1 MKPRRSCNA
10 QAGILS
16 DLPRPAPAVRAR
28 GQRRNVDE
36 REHPH
41 PSVDHPG
48 TAHGTFTATPPLCQ
62 SGTFVDEVKALGGAF
77 TGVANTTLFTGTI
90 VKHFVCDDGTGT
102 FQIQFHLHLQ
112 PDAAQ
117 SSGPWAIV
125 GGTGKYST
133 LHGSGDFSVGFL
145 PGKFL
150 VEGFETFT
158 GQVHFD

>member
-1 MKPRRSCNA
+1 MRK
-10 QAGILS
+10 LVFFLTFLVLL
-16 DLPRPAPAVRAR
+16 LPFAPAVSAATST
-28 GQRRNVDE
+28 
-36 REHPH
+36 
-41 PSVDHPG
+41 SVSIHTHLLITPEPP
-48 TAHGTFTATPPLCQ
+48 HGTFTASAPLCQ
-62 SGTFVDEVKALGGAF
+62 SGTFLDEVKALGGAF

-133 LHGSGDFSVGFL
+133 LHGSGDFSVAFL